1 MMHIEKKKRS
11 LYKMNDEGNEVSRSV
26 IVSDS
31 GNPDESP
38 IFQHITTIEENGGH
52 LISSFRCLPDAFTAC
67 ELLKAAVVKY
77 GDCNFVGERRV
88 DKKTGQLS
96 REYYW
101 LTYKEF
107 TNRAKRLAIG
117 LVSNL
122 GLNPGDKV
130 GIYSVNCPWWQTTA
144 YACFM
149 SSLVP
154 VPIYDTLGPGAA
166 EHIICHSECSV
177 VVVSEEKFE
186 SLKTVLN
193 AFNQYNVE
201 ERNYSHHLV
210 KNVLVIGDYEKTNLE
225 VNNTTI
231 TIQSCESALVNEDQ
245 LDSFSN
251 ICVEPNPD
259 DLAMIMYT
267 SGTTGLPKG
276 CLLTHR
282 NIIAGATGLGCLG
295 CSISTNDTYY
305 SFLPLAH
312 IYALGVET
320 IMVARGASIGYFSG
334 TVKNMLD
341 DLSILQPTIICGVPR
356 VWNRIVDSM
365 KAKIDKLPSFL
376 KNVINASMKW
386 KLKRF
391 RNKQPYSFLM
401 DSILFRPFLAALG
414 GRVRLIV
421 SGGAPILPE
430 IYDFLAAAITPNIV
444 NGYGLT
450 EVAASVSVSEIIT
463 TNGLDIGAVS
473 LTSQVK
479 LRKVDGLMYDPRGTP
494 MCGEVLIKGPHVFKG
509 YYKDEKLTK
518 EVLDDEGWFASGDIG
533 TITSN
538 GSLQIIDR
546 AKQLIKLSQ
555 GEYISLTSLT
565 DIYGNSDGIQN
576 VYIFADSHLDS
587 PLAVVVPEKKLI
599 ENWNNQGITD
609 IVHSKIVKEEILQR
623 LLQTAV
629 KNNLRG
635 FEKIKHVLIDVEE
648 FTVENGLLTPS
659 MKPQWQSLRKKYEA
673 ALLSLKDEA

>member
-1 MMHIEKKKRS
+1 
-11 LYKMNDEGNEVSRSV
+11 MNDNCHEISRSV

-31 GNPDESP
+31 GNPQESP

-52 LISSFRCLPDAFTAC
+52 LISTFRCLPDAETAC
-67 ELLKAAVVKY
+67 ELLKAAIVKY
-77 GDCNFVGERRV
+77 GDCKFVGERKV
-88 DKKTGQLS
+88 DKKTGILS

-101 LTYKEF
+101 LTYREF
-107 TNRAKRLAIG
+107 ANRAKRLAIG
-117 LVSNL
+117 LTTNL
-122 GLNPGDKV
+122 GLKPGDKV

-186 SLKTVLN
+186 SLKTVIN
-193 AFNQYNVE
+193 SFNQFDLSTRQYD
-201 ERNYSHHLV
+201 HHVV
-210 KNVLVIGDYEKTNLE
+210 KNVLVIGEYEKSVIE
-225 VNNTTI
+225 VNDTTV
-231 TIQSCESALVNEDQ
+231 TIQSCESALVDEEN
-245 LDSFSN
+245 LDSFKN
-251 ICVEPNPD
+251 YCVEPKPD

-312 IYALGVET
+312 IYALGVEI

-365 KAKIDKLPSFL
+365 KAKIAKLPSFL
-376 KNVINASMKW
+376 QVVMNAAMSW
-386 KLKRF
+386 KLNRF
-391 RNKQPYSFLM
+391 RNKKPYSLLM
-401 DSILFRPFLAALG
+401 DSFLFRPFLAALG

-430 IYDFLAAAITPNIV
+430 VYDFLATAITPNIV

-479 LRKVDGLMYDPRGTP
+479 LRAVENLKYEPRGSP

-518 EVLDDEGWFASGDIG
+518 EVLDEDGWFASGDIG

-565 DIYGNSDGIQN
+565 DIYSHTDGIQN
-576 VYIFADSHLDS
+576 VFIFADSHQDS
-587 PLAVVVPEKKLI
+587 PLAVVVPDTKLI
-599 ENWNNQGITD
+599 EKWNNQGISD
-609 IVHSKIVKEEILQR
+609 IIHSKIVKDEILQK

-629 KNNLRG
+629 SNNLRG

-673 ALLSLKDEA
+673 ALLSLKND

>member
-1 MMHIEKKKRS
+1 MET
-11 LYKMNDEGNEVSRSV
+11 NELGKPHSV

-31 GNPDESP
+31 GNPKESP
-38 IFQHITTIEENGGH
+38 IFQHNTTIKENGGK
-52 LISSFRCLPDAFTAC
+52 LISTFRCLPDAYTAS

-77 GDCNFVGERRV
+77 GDCNFVGERRI
-88 DKKTGQLS
+88 DKKTGKLS

-107 TNRAKRLAIG
+107 TNRVKRFAIG
-117 LVSNL
+117 LISNL
-122 GLNPGDKV
+122 GLKPGDKV
-130 GIYSVNCPWWQTTA
+130 GIYSINCPWWQTVA

-166 EHIICHSECSV
+166 EYIICHSECSL
-177 VVVSEEKFE
+177 VVVSQEKFD
-186 SLKTVLN
+186 SLKTVLYSLS
-193 AFNQYNVE
+193 QPDPT
-201 ERNYSHHLV
+201 ERKYTNHIV
-210 KNVLVIGDYEKTNLE
+210 KNVLVIGDIEPTSIE
-225 VNNTTI
+225 SNNTTI
-231 TIQSCESALVNEDQ
+231 KVQSCESALVSEDQ
-245 LDSFSN
+245 IDSFN
-251 ICVEPNPD
+251 KCCTEPGPD

-295 CSISTNDTYY
+295 CSISTSDTYY

-312 IYALGVET
+312 IYALGVEI
-320 IMVARGASIGYFSG
+320 IMVARGASIGYYSG

-365 KAKIDKLPSFL
+365 KDKIKKLPSFL
-376 KNVINASMKW
+376 QTVINAAMKW

-391 RNKQPYSFLM
+391 REEKPYSIVM

-421 SGGAPILPE
+421 SGGAPILPDV
-430 IYDFLAAAITPNIV
+430 YDFLATAITPNIV
-444 NGYGLT
+444 SGYGLT
-450 EVAASVSVSEIIT
+450 EVSASVSVSEIIT
-463 TNGLDIGAVS
+463 SSASDIGAVS

-479 LRKVDGLMYDPRGTP
+479 LRYVDGFNYDPRGSP
-494 MCGEVLIKGPHVFKG
+494 MCGEVLVKGPHVFKG
-509 YYKDEKLTK
+509 YYKDEALTK
-518 EVLDDEGWFASGDIG
+518 EVLDDDGWFATGDIG
-533 TITSN
+533 TIASN

-546 AKQLIKLSQ
+546 VKQLIKLSQ
-555 GEYISLTSLT
+555 GEYISLSSLT
-565 DIYGNSDGIQN
+565 DIYNNTAGIQN
-576 VYIFADSHLDS
+576 IFIYADSHQDS
-587 PLAVVVPEKKLI
+587 PLAVVIPEKKLI

-609 IVHSKIVKEEILQR
+609 IINSKVVKDDILQK
-623 LLQTAV
+623 LLQTAI

-673 ALLSLKDEA
+673 ALLALKNEDKV